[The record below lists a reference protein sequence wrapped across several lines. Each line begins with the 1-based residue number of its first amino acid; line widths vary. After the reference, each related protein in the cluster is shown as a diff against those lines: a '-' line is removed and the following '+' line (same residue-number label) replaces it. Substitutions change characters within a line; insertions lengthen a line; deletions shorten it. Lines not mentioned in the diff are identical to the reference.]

1 VIVQD
6 YEILYRLMFVISKLE
21 IPNNIV
27 SHVEEDD
34 GPYFA
39 LTKAERYVNKF
50 KKGIYGGMDNSRRS

>member
-1 VIVQD
+1 
-6 YEILYRLMFVISKLE
+6 MFVISKLE